1 MNETMNKFDAANH
14 RAPLELWGGVEC
26 SRVRIGN
33 RVVDQLQS
41 TGHGLRLSDLDRI
54 AELGVRTL
62 RYPLLWESH
71 ASEPIDWRWADERLN
86 RLRELGIQPILG
98 FVHHGAGPLP
108 GGMLDPNFVSGLAN
122 FARQVASRYPW
133 VELFTPVNEPTT
145 TARFS
150 GLYGLWHPHGR
161 DAATFLRC
169 LLQECRA
176 TRAAMRA
183 VREVTPG
190 AQLIQ
195 TEDIGKAH
203 STPHMAYQAEHENER
218 RWLTFDLLTG
228 RLNDS
233 HPLWDYLLG
242 VGATRAELEDF
253 AADACPPDVI
263 GMNHYVT
270 SERFLDER
278 LDRYPAETHGG
289 NGRDA
294 YADVAAVRVRAEGLV
309 GPEALLHEIWARYR
323 RPIAITEV
331 QLACVR
337 DEQLRWLTEAW
348 DAATRARAAG
358 VDVRAVTAWAL
369 FGACDWDSLLCV
381 ERGHYESAAF
391 DVRGTQVRP
400 TAVAAALRNLA
411 TGRPIEHPAAAAPGW
426 WRRDA
431 RLLFPSVPAP
441 DTGTGTAVAEA
452 EVTRRIRCARP
463 VLIVGADSLL
473 GDAFSRVCAF
483 RGLNAVGV
491 RRRQLQL
498 PGTVTDM
505 IRQVRPWA
513 VIHATRHRLR
523 GAGDAENATGPS
535 LGAELARACREHGAQ
550 LAVFSSDL
558 VFDGMAEV
566 PYVESDF
573 PRPWNE
579 HGRAQHALER
589 VATAHCPEAL
599 VVRTGVVFGP
609 WDQRNI
615 LTVMLRN
622 LAAGRAVR
630 VAADFVMSPSYVPDL
645 VDAVLDLLID
655 RETGVWHLANQGS
668 LSWYQWLERA
678 AGACNLALD
687 RIVSLAPHD
696 LGWSADR
703 PRRAALASERS
714 VLLPPWEHAM
724 ERYLTAT
731 PWRAARG

>member
-1 MNETMNKFDAANH
+1 MNDTAQSIAAGH
-14 RAPLELWGGVEC
+14 HAPLELWGGVEC
-26 SRVRIGN
+26 SRVRIGS
-33 RVVDQLQS
+33 RIADQLQS
-41 TGHGLRLSDLDRI
+41 TGHALRGSDLDRL
-54 AELGVRTL
+54 AELGVRTV

-71 ASEPIDWRWADERLN
+71 AADPVDWRWADERLH
-86 RLRELGIQPILG
+86 RLRELGIKPILG

-108 GGMLDPNFVSGLAN
+108 GGLLDPAFVPGLARYG
-122 FARQVASRYPW
+122 RQVAARYPW
-133 VELFTPVNEPTT
+133 VECFTPVNEPTT

-161 DAATFLRC
+161 DAATFVQC
-169 LLQECRA
+169 LLQQLRA

-183 VREVTPG
+183 IREIVPG
-190 AQLIQ
+190 AQLVQ
-195 TEDIGKAH
+195 TEDVGKAH
-203 STPHMAYQAEHENER
+203 STPRMAYQAEHENAR
-218 RWLTFDLLTG
+218 RWLTFDLLSG
-228 RLNDS
+228 RVS
-233 HPLWDYLLG
+233 RHHPLWEYL
-242 VGATRAELEDF
+242 VGAGATPAELEDF
-253 AADACPPDVI
+253 VADPCPPDVI

-278 LDRYPAETHGG
+278 LERYPPETHGG

-294 YADVAAVRVRAEGLV
+294 YADLAAVRVRAEGLV
-309 GPEALLHEIWARYR
+309 GPEALLHEIWDRYR
-323 RPIAITEV
+323 RPIAVTEV

-337 DEQLRWLTEAW
+337 DEQLRWLAEAW
-348 DAATRARAAG
+348 EAATRARAAG

-391 DVRGTQVRP
+391 DVRGAQVRP
-400 TAVAAALRNLA
+400 TAVAAALRKLA
-411 TGRPIEHPAAAAPGW
+411 SGERIDHPAAAAPGW

-431 RLLFPSVPAP
+431 RLLFPAVAAP
-441 DTGTGTAVAEA
+441 ETGAGTAIAET
-452 EVTRRIRCARP
+452 EVTRRVKTARP

-473 GDAFSRVCAF
+473 GDAFNRVCAF

-491 RRRQLQL
+491 RRRQLQT
-498 PGTVTDM
+498 PGMVTEM
-505 IRQVRPWA
+505 IRQLRPWA
-513 VIHATRHRLR
+513 VIHATRHRMC
-523 GAGDAENATGPS
+523 AAEDSATSTGGS
-535 LGAELARACREHGAQ
+535 LGLELARCCRDQGTQ

-558 VFDGMAEV
+558 VFDGMAEL

-589 VATAHCPEAL
+589 VAASHCPGAL

-622 LAAGRAVR
+622 LAAGRPVR
-630 VAADFVMSPSYVPDL
+630 VTSDFIMSPSYVPDV

-655 RETGVWHLANQGS
+655 RETGVWHLANEGS
-668 LSWYQWLERA
+668 LSWHQWLERA
-678 AGACNLALD
+678 ANACHLAVD
-687 RIVSLAPHD
+687 RIVSLAPRD
-696 LGWSADR
+696 VGWVADR

-714 VLLPPWEHAM
+714 TLLPPWEHAL
-724 ERYLTAT
+724 ERYLVAT
-731 PWRAARG
+731 PWRAAKS